1 MFFFSQEQASEAKLI
16 DGKKI
21 AEEIRCELRDQI
33 NQWMKNESQRAPQ
46 LTAVL
51 VGDDP
56 ASHTY
61 VKNKMKVIDFS
72 NQIYTIDCCLIN

>member
-1 MFFFSQEQASEAKLI
+1 MKAKII

-21 AEEIRCELRDQI
+21 AKEIQQELKTGI
-33 NQWMKNESQRAPQ
+33 NEWVAAGNRRPH

-56 ASHTY
+56 ASATY
-61 VKNKMKVIDFS
+61 VKNKMKAADVVGECYRI
-72 NQIYTIDCCLIN
+72 